1 MMFKYLKMVEVF
13 AKKVDFFFRSS
24 LEERRFVPG
33 VINVLFLLKAFHKLV
48 AGRTWISRS
57 VMLPTG
63 KQIYISDSSRKQDID
78 DRKKIFVFYY
88 I

>member
-48 AGRTWISRS
+48 AGRT
-57 VMLPTG
+57 
-63 KQIYISDSSRKQDID
+63 
-78 DRKKIFVFYY
+78 
-88 I
+88 